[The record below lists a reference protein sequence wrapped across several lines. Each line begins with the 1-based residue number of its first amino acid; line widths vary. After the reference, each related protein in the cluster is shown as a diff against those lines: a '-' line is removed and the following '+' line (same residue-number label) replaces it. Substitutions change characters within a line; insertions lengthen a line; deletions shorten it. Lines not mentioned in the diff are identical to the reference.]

1 MDQVMSIL
9 EERGPVL
16 LSLAVVLTSVF
27 VATLLF
33 GNENSDVSDIP
44 LIGGEYGNAE
54 KRRKAFITNAID
66 FYSKGYELFKSK
78 AYRLTAFDGDSIVL
92 PRHLMEEVRQ
102 LPDDTINI
110 DKAFDIINEN
120 KNLGMGNPKLT
131 TFMVHVIRG
140 DLTRSLA
147 RINPRLS
154 AETAQTIQEELPACD
169 DWKSVVVYQTM
180 LRVVAKISGAIFIG
194 PELCRSE
201 DYLNAS
207 IGYTLDFVNAVAKL
221 KQWNK
226 RWRWI
231 GRYFTPEVDKLF
243 SERQKA
249 HKFLNPVIEKRRAA
263 MKAGKDLPDD
273 MLQWMLSKVD
283 EFSLTDDAIAET
295 QLNVSMAAIHTT
307 TLTVTMILYDLVVR
321 PDLIEELREEIR
333 SVLAAN
339 DGVMTSHA
347 LFEMKLL
354 DSVMKESQRVNPGSL
369 IRFQRYVSK
378 PVTLS
383 DGTHLPA
390 GYMIETA
397 HALAVQDPS
406 VYQNPETFDPRRFL
420 NLRNGTAEDL
430 LKYKNKEQ
438 HQFVTVTKDFMHFG
452 YGRHACP
459 GRFFAANEIKLI
471 LARVLL
477 GYDIRMPD
485 GLTERYANLRMGSNA
500 MPDPTKEIL
509 FKRVKTAA

>member
-1 MDQVMSIL
+1 MDQVAAIL

-16 LSLAVVLTSVF
+16 ASVAVVFATVL

-33 GNENSDVSDIP
+33 GNNYGSHIP
-44 LIGGEYGNAE
+44 LVGSEYGSAE
-54 KRRKAFITNAID
+54 KRRKAFITNGKD
-66 FYSKGYELFKSK
+66 FYKKGYEMFKSK
-78 AYRLTAFDGDSIVL
+78 AYRLTALDGDRIVI

-102 LPDDTINI
+102 LPDDIINI
-110 DKAFDIINEN
+110 DKAFDIMNEH
-120 KNLGMGNPKLT
+120 KSLKMGNRKLT
-131 TFMVHVIRG
+131 AFMIHIIRG
-140 DLTRSLA
+140 DLTRGLS

-154 AETAQTIQEELPACD
+154 AETAQTIQEELPPCD
-169 DWKSVVVYQTM
+169 DWTSVVAYQTV
-180 LRVVAKISGAIFIG
+180 LRMVAKISGAIFIG
-194 PELCRSE
+194 PELCRSD

-207 IGYTLDFVNAVAKL
+207 IGYTLDFINAVSKL

-243 SERQKA
+243 SEREKA
-249 HKFLNPVIEKRRAA
+249 HNFLRPVIEQRRAA
-263 MKAGKDLPDD
+263 MKAGNNLPDD
-273 MLQWMLSKVD
+273 ALQWMLNKID
-283 EFSLTDDAIAET
+283 EFGLSDEVLAET
-295 QLNVSMAAIHTT
+295 QLNLSMAAIHTT

-321 PDLIEELREEIR
+321 PDVIEEVREEIR
-333 SVLAAN
+333 NVLAAH

-347 LFEMKLL
+347 LFDMKLL

-369 IRFQRYVSK
+369 VRFQRYVAK

-397 HALAVQDPS
+397 HALAVQDPD
-406 VYQNPETFDPRRFL
+406 VYQNPETFDARRFL

-438 HQFVTVTKDFMHFG
+438 YQFVTVTKDFMHFG

-471 LARVLL
+471 LARILL
-477 GYDIRMPD
+477 DYDIRMPD
-485 GLTERYANLRMGSNA
+485 GLTERYANLSMGPDA
-500 MPDPTKEIL
+500 FPDPTKEIL